1 MLPSSLSI
9 LGWGRERRIHR
20 TCEHVCLHG
29 PSGKSFL
36 QKGLKAHHELT
47 ALHLSES
54 NSNVHPL
61 S

>member
-29 PSGKSFL
+29 PSDKSFL
-36 QKGLKAHHELT
+36 QKGLKAHPQLA

-54 NSNVHPL
+54 NSNAHSL